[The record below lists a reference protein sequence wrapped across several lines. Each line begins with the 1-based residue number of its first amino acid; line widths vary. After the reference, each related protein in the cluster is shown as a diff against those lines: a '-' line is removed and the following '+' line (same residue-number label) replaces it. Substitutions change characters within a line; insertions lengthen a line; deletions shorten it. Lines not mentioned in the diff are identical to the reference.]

1 MRKCVKCT
9 KEINPLRVKAL
20 PDTKVCVNCSTTKAW
35 YVRNII
41 SGKTEYAETEII
53 KDVDAADTIRKMDQR
68 LGWGSNLYKG

>member
-1 MRKCVKCT
+1 MRNCLKCG

>member
-1 MRKCVKCT
+1 MRNCIKCA

-20 PDTKVCVNCSTTKAW
+20 PNTKVCVNCSTTKAW

>member
-1 MRKCVKCT
+1 MRNCSKCA

-20 PDTKVCVNCSTTKAW
+20 PDTKVCIKCSTTKAW

>member
-1 MRKCVKCT
+1 MRKCIKCT
-9 KEINPLRVKAL
+9 GEINPLRVKAL